1 MTQDFEDSTIMS
13 EADNRVSKL
22 QDGVSNLGQSEL
34 EITDTAAENDSAIMS
49 SNQNSK
55 SMFLHIGSQ
64 TQQPI
69 LDIASLELA
78 DTTLLPL
85 RNNNNVQN
93 GKLKL
98 RQPELD
104 FATLE
109 LNEFPPT
116 SERYSNDLIKNGGLK
131 FRQPALKVTMN
142 QDNFTTSSA
151 KYNDEIKVNPEQCEL
166 QVAVADGNKTHVMD
180 GGWAWMVLLGGALN
194 HVIADGI
201 ISVLSI
207 FILVWKEQFPGSI
220 SALSWIPSL
229 NFGIAYAA
237 GKDLHINI
245 LKS

>member
-1 MTQDFEDSTIMS
+1 MS
-13 EADNRVSKL
+13 EVEQGVSKL
-22 QDGVSNLGQSEL
+22 QDSVSNLGKSEL
-34 EITDTAAENDSAIMS
+34 EIATAGENDSTIMS
-49 SNQNSK
+49 SNQNNNC
-55 SMFLHIGSQ
+55 MFQNNGSQ

-85 RNNNNVQN
+85 RNDNNTQN

-104 FATLE
+104 FATIE
-109 LNEFPPT
+109 LNEPTPT
-116 SERYSNDLIKNGGLK
+116 SEMYSNELTFENRRLK
-131 FRQPALKVTMN
+131 SRQPALKVTTR
-142 QDNFTTSSA
+142 QEVNFTTTSA
-151 KYNDEIKVNPEQCEL
+151 KCKDEIN
-166 QVAVADGNKTHVMD
+166 GHKTHVMD

-220 SALSWIPSL
+220 LALSWIPSL
-229 NFGIAYAA
+229 NFGVAYAA

-245 LKS
+245 LKL

>member
-34 EITDTAAENDSAIMS
+34 EIIDTAAENDSAIMS

-64 TQQPI
+64 TQQPV
-69 LDIASLELA
+69 LDISSLELA

-85 RNNNNVQN
+85 RNDNNVQN

-104 FATLE
+104 FATIE
-109 LNEFPPT
+109 LDEPTPT
-116 SERYSNDLIKNGGLK
+116 SEMYSNDLTFKNRGLK
-131 FRQPALKVTMN
+131 SRQPALKVTMN

-166 QVAVADGNKTHVMD
+166 HVQVAVADGHKTHIMD

-201 ISVLSI
+201 I
-207 FILVWKEQFPGSI
+207 F
-220 SALSWIPSL
+220 SA
-229 NFGIAYAA
+229 
-237 GKDLHINI
+237 
-245 LKS
+245 